1 MQFTMHPEILHQL
14 SLIIKRK
21 IMKKNQI
28 KNSKKQSKKGYE
40 IDYSQDLEAMV
51 LNIYDTDGMIPLY
64 VRYPKAGL
72 YKIIETKSGGF
83 QMEK

>member
-1 MQFTMHPEILHQL
+1 MHPEILHQL
-14 SLIIKRK
+14 SLIIKRE

-28 KNSKKQSKKGYE
+28 KNSKNQFKKGYD

-51 LNIYDTDGMIPLY
+51 LDIYDTESMIPLY

-72 YKIIETKSGGF
+72 YRIIETKSGGF
-83 QMEK
+83 KMEK